1 MSFTLRFSRKIGG
14 SISLEGIEK
23 LPLSVREHID
33 TLDLSCYRLSDKD
46 LPAVFNIMQLLPKCS
61 ALDLTACLLNS
72 SKGPQIAAFTRLP
85 ALKYLFLWSTGLAD
99 FGARHMFAELEARD
113 VAKIIFL
120 DSLEDLE
127 HSAWKNTVTNASMH
141 PVVERTHREF
151 FDTCCDPSLR
161 DITVGDPSL
170 RDITVGDPSLR
181 DNVEAFALTPE
192 FLANWKEDVDAANWK
207 EDATDPNPDT
217 IISAFW
223 AQVDYQK
230 VCDPTNHDP
239 SLYHGDSEIVAFY
252 KMIFLCQ

>member
-14 SISLEGIEK
+14 SISLENIEK

-33 TLDLSCYRLSDKD
+33 TLDLSCSRLLDKD
-46 LPAVFNIMQLLPKCS
+46 LPTVFNIMQLLPKCS

-127 HSAWKNTVTNASMH
+127 HGAWKNTVTNASMH
-141 PVVERTHREF
+141 PNGEASGAMHPNGEASGAMHPVVEQTHREF
-151 FDTCCDPSLR
+151 FDNC
-161 DITVGDPSL
+161 G
-170 RDITVGDPSLR
+170 

-192 FLANWKEDVDAANWK
+192 FLANWKEDVDAANW
-207 EDATDPNPDT
+207 NPDT

>member
-1 MSFTLRFSRKIGG
+1 M
-14 SISLEGIEK
+14 EGIEK

-46 LPAVFNIMQLLPKCS
+46 LPTVFNIMQLLPKCS

-127 HSAWKNTVTNASMH
+127 HGAWKNTVTNASMH
-141 PVVERTHREF
+141 PNGEASGAMHSVVERTHREF
-151 FDTCCDPSLR
+151 FDTCCDPSLC
-161 DITVGDPSL
+161 DIRSGFNYIQTL
-170 RDITVGDPSLR
+170 
-181 DNVEAFALTPE
+181 
-192 FLANWKEDVDAANWK
+192 
-207 EDATDPNPDT
+207 
-217 IISAFW
+217 
-223 AQVDYQK
+223 
-230 VCDPTNHDP
+230 
-239 SLYHGDSEIVAFY
+239 LYEIHRGNSSEIVVTHRHRV
-252 KMIFLCQ
+252 C

>member
-1 MSFTLRFSRKIGG
+1 M
-14 SISLEGIEK
+14 ENIEK

-33 TLDLSCYRLSDKD
+33 TLDLSCSRLLDKD
-46 LPAVFNIMQLLPKCS
+46 LPTVFNIMQLLPKCS

-127 HSAWKNTVTNASMH
+127 HGAWKNTVSGAMH
-141 PVVERTHREF
+141 PVVEQTHREF
-151 FDTCCDPSLR
+151 FDNC
-161 DITVGDPSL
+161 G
-170 RDITVGDPSLR
+170 

-192 FLANWKEDVDAANWK
+192 FLANWKEDVDAANW
-207 EDATDPNPDT
+207 NPDT